1 MADLSRV
8 ILSAPPRPFVLTER
22 QQIWR
27 AARRWSAALVVA
39 AFPFL
44 FIIDA
49 SVETRLSPVL
59 PGILLFCLLIV
70 ALPPLL
76 SEAVRRRLLDQS
88 DSARARKVEKFM
100 LNGRTALIVAFVWF
114 AAWLALGA

>member
-1 MADLSRV
+1 MADLSQV
-8 ILSAPPRPFVLTER
+8 TLSPPPRPFVLTER

-27 AARRWSAALVVA
+27 GARRWSAALVVA

-49 SVETRLSPVL
+49 AVETRLSPVL
-59 PGILLFCLLIV
+59 PGILVLCLLIV

-76 SEAVRRRLLDQS
+76 SEAARRLALNHS
-88 DSARARKVEKFM
+88 DSARARKVETFM